1 MNIINSISI
10 IFPFYNETRRI
21 NNCFK
26 DIIKFKKKNNNI
38 KLEFIF
44 VDDGST
50 DDTSKK
56 IKSFI
61 NNNKINSKIIK
72 LNKNYGKGYALKT
85 GVLKSNNSW
94 ILTSDVDI
102 SVSLNQINK
111 WLVKKNIKS
120 NYIYFGS
127 RNLQNSIVS
136 TKFHRKFIGY
146 FFNKI
151 LKFLLKIDINDSQ
164 CGFKLYPRKY
174 AKKLFS
180 NLKDKKF
187 AHDIEILLLAKK
199 YKIKVIELPVK
210 WVHKND
216 GKINLLKDSTNMLST
231 MIKLKK
237 KFNL

>member
-1 MNIINSISI
+1 MS
-10 IFPFYNETRRI
+10 
-21 NNCFK
+21 
-26 DIIKFKKKNNNI
+26 
-38 KLEFIF
+38 
-44 VDDGST
+44 ST
-50 DDTSKK
+50 
-56 IKSFI
+56 
-61 NNNKINSKIIK
+61 
-72 LNKNYGKGYALKT
+72 
-85 GVLKSNNSW
+85 NNSW

-199 YKIKVIELPVK
+199 YRIKVIELPVK
-210 WVHKND
+210 WVHKNNS
-216 GKINLLKDSTNMLST
+216 KVNVLLDPIKMLLGILI
-231 MIKLKK
+231 M
-237 KFNL
+237 KFRNY